1 MDATQALHELTELSS
16 QIESAVVLG
25 ADGSVL
31 ASTPDDPAR
40 SAALASSTLEL
51 VGAAFEL
58 NAQPQEVT
66 RVEVELEDG
75 ALFVL
80 REGGRTIAA
89 TTGPQPTSGL
99 VVYDLR
105 TCLQGIAEPEQ
116 KKKRKTTRKKKAA
129 GE

>member
-1 MDATQALHELTELSS
+1 MDAAQALRELTELSS

-25 ADGSVL
+25 ADGSML
-31 ASTPDDPAR
+31 ASTHEDPAR
-40 SAALASSTLEL
+40 AAALASSTLEL

-89 TTGPQPTSGL
+89 TTGSEPTSGL

-105 TCLQGIAEPEQ
+105 TCLQGIVEPEQ
-116 KKKRKTTRKKKAA
+116 KKKRKTIRKSEDA
-129 GE
+129 E